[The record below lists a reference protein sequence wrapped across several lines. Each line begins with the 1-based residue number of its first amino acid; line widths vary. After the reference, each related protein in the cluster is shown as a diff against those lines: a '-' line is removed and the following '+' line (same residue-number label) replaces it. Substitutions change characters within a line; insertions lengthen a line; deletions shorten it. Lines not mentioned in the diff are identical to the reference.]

1 MKRVGVL
8 TSTRAE
14 YGLLRS
20 VIKRIWEDKDL
31 ELYLLVTGMHLC
43 EKYGNTLREIIDDNF
58 PIAVKIPILQEEDTA
73 ENTSRAM
80 AEALAGFGRYFEK
93 NPIDMLV
100 VLGDRYETIAV
111 CLAAMNARIPIA
123 HIHGGE
129 ITEGAIDDAIRHA
142 ITKLSYLHFPAT
154 KEYAR
159 RIVQL
164 GESPERVYDV
174 GALGVEN
181 IITTDLISKDEL
193 SLSLGFDLRDPY
205 AILTFHPVT
214 LETNNAQIQFQ
225 EILDA
230 IDCVKIRCIITKAN
244 ADTEGHTINR
254 MIDDYQKRNKEKVIV
269 IASMGTRRYLS
280 AMKYCNMVIGN
291 SSSGILEAPSFHV
304 PTINIGD
311 RQKGRVAATT
321 VINCKPQKKEI
332 VEAIRKA
339 QNKSFI
345 ENIQMAIN
353 PYEKHGTS
361 RNIVQTI
368 KEYLI
373 NDKIDLK
380 KKFYDL

>member
-345 ENIQMAIN
+345 ENIQTAIN